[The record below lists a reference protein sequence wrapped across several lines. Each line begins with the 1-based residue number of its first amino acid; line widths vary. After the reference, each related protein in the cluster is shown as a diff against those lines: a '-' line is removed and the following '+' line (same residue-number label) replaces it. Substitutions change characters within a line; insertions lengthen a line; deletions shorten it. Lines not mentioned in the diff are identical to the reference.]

1 MSFSLVKNMAPST
14 VQKLLLAS
22 EELSM
27 AQIALWK
34 PFQFFLR
41 GISFSG
47 PFFGTYLPNIL
58 Q

>member
-1 MSFSLVKNMAPST
+1 MAPFT